1 MNVYEGAAP
10 TELIEYR
17 LVFGI
22 AQPIVPVARLE
33 AETVRLQRFKSI
45 FNFLE
50 RPVDVDHRE
59 HGEQTKP
66 AGLLAHPFGGH
77 FQLNQSWPGLSGERE
92 STMSLCRR
100 LGTRLLSPDFEG
112 RGTRHSVVGR
122 RHPVTSWVKVSIDK
136 PVRRQEA
143 LRLL

>member
-1 MNVYEGAAP
+1 VSGTGFPEG
-10 TELIEYR
+10 
-17 LVFGI
+17 
-22 AQPIVPVARLE
+22 IVNLTSHGRVWGW
-33 AETVRLQRFKSI
+33 
-45 FNFLE
+45 E
-50 RPVDVDHRE
+50 RQ
-59 HGEQTKP
+59 GM
-66 AGLLAHPFGGH
+66 
-77 FQLNQSWPGLSGERE
+77 
-92 STMSLCRR
+92 MSLCRR